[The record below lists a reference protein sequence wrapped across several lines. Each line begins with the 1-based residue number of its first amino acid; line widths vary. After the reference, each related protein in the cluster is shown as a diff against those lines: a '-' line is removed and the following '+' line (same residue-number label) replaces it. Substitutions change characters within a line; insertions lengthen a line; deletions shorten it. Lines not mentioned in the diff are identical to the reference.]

1 MNENYK
7 DDEIEI
13 DLGALFFELLAHWK
27 MIFLSAVLAGAIGL
41 IISLFLITPLYES
54 TSELYVLSKSTS
66 ITSLA
71 DIQMGT
77 NLTND
82 YMVVVKGRPVLEQV
96 ITNLGIDET
105 YNSLKGVVTLN
116 NPSNSR
122 ILQITVTDPSP
133 SRAKLIADEIAEVAA
148 NFIAVKMDQD
158 PPTVISYGY
167 ADGQPVSPN
176 VTMNTAVG
184 VVIGAFLAM
193 AIIVITYLLNDTIMN
208 AEDVERKLGL
218 NLLGTLPYEEEA
230 VDTVTK
236 KKKSKSMLPAG
247 KSKMSRTTSKSGKT
261 AKSGKSGKKGA

>member
-1 MNENYK
+1 MNENYR

-13 DLGALFFELLAHWK
+13 DLGALFFELLGHWK
-27 MIFLSAVLAGAIGL
+27 MIFLSAVLTGVIGL
-41 IISLFLITPLYES
+41 IISTFLITPLYES

-82 YMVVVKGRPVLEQV
+82 YMVVAKGRPVLEQV

-105 YNSLKGVVTLN
+105 YGSLKANIALN

-122 ILQITVTDPSP
+122 ILQITVTDPDP
-133 SRAKLIADEIAEVAA
+133 ARAKLIADEIAKVAA
-148 NFIAVKMDQD
+148 DFISIKMDQE
-158 PPTVISYGY
+158 PPTIISYGY
-167 ADGQPVSPN
+167 ADGKPVSPN
-176 VTMNTAVG
+176 TFMNTAVG
-184 VVIGAFLAM
+184 GVIGAFLAM

-218 NLLGTLPYEEEA
+218 NLLGTLPYEEETA
-230 VDTVTK
+230 DLRTK
-236 KKKSKSMLPAG
+236 SAKGKKGLFPANKAKNVKSAAK
-247 KSKMSRTTSKSGKT
+247 TSKAS
-261 AKSGKSGKKGA
+261 KSGKKGA